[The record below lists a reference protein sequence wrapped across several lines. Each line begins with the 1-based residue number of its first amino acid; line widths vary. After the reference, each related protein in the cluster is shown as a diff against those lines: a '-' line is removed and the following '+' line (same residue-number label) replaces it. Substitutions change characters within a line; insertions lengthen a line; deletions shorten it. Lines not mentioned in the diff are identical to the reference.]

1 MDDSESTP
9 AWTTEQ
15 LGGFVDQIK
24 DDRFAAL
31 WLLVATTGLEPQAL
45 AGLRRDEVDL
55 HERRIFPGR
64 RSNTADS
71 AGRGSPPRHG
81 RGYGLDPTTYDVL
94 RNHVI
99 DWDKQ
104 RETSFREARHL
115 FLRTDGRPV
124 RPEHVSLM
132 FAVHCLRAGLPVVAM
147 DQVRET
153 YVRNALQ
160 SGIPT
165 RVLSDRLGHDVAGPR
180 RLRVPVQRDR
190 RTSQGRGL

>member
-1 MDDSESTP
+1 MSDRERTP

-15 LGGFVDQIK
+15 FGDFVDQIK
-24 DDRFAAL
+24 DDRYAAL
-31 WLLVATTGLEPQAL
+31 WLLVATTGLEPNVL

-64 RSNTADS
+64 RSSTTPNAGSGS
-71 AGRGSPPRHG
+71 APRHDL
-81 RGYGLDPTTYDVL
+81 GYGLDPTTYDVL
-94 RNHVI
+94 RDHVI

-104 RETSFREARHL
+104 RETSAPEARHL
-115 FLRTDGRPV
+115 FLHTDGNPV
-124 RPEHVSLM
+124 RPEHVSSM

-153 YVRNALQ
+153 YVQNALQ

-165 RVLSDRLGHDVAGPR
+165 RVLSDRIDDVMVTRCPTVAA
-180 RLRVPVQRDR
+180 QRDR
-190 RTSQGRGL
+190 RASQGRSL